1 MIRRSFWLAL
11 STVVFVGCLAPT
23 DYGTPCQL
31 IKKNPNDPNGHGIPI
46 KEGEIAA
53 AQDFVSFGTTECEDR
68 VCVRDSAFQ
77 RPPGATD
84 DTPAQ
89 GYCSTQICSPE
100 STTSCRSFSAAD
112 DKNPAKRLT
121 CRPLLLDEATL
132 AAICAADA
140 AACAQLGD
148 SKKPYFCAR
157 GAVTADGGS

>member
-1 MIRRSFWLAL
+1 MIRRSSWFAL
-11 STVVFVGCLAPT
+11 SIVVFVGCLPVT
-23 DYGTPCQL
+23 DFGTPCQL
-31 IKKNPNDPNGHGIPI
+31 VKKNPIDGGQPLPI
-46 KEGEIAA
+46 KEGEIAP
-53 AQDFVSFGTTECEDR
+53 AQDFVSFGSTECEDR

-77 RPPGATD
+77 RPASATD
-84 DTPAQ
+84 ETPAQ

-100 STTSCRSFSAAD
+100 STTACRSANPAD

-132 AAICAADA
+132 AAICSSDA

-157 GAVTADGGS
+157 GVVTADAGR